1 MKHSPKFRVPRSGFR
16 VPRSALRVPVA
27 LTIAGSDSGGGAG
40 VQADLKTFASLG
52 VFGTSTITCLTA
64 QNPDRVDGVEEVS
77 PAMVAQQ
84 IRTVCAGF
92 PVAAA
97 KTGMLFSAPIIRA
110 VAREVER
117 QGLRKLVVDPVMIS
131 TSGSRLLRDDA
142 VAALRRDLLPLA
154 RVITPNLPEAEAL
167 LGAKIASLPDM
178 KSAAEALSRR
188 FGCAAVV
195 KGGHCAGN
203 RVHDLLFD
211 GRRMTVLTSPRL
223 KVRETHGTG
232 CTFSAALAAHLAAGR
247 SLEDAFR
254 GAKDY
259 VARALRNA
267 VRAGTHSPLGW
278 RRSDREQSPS
288 SG

>member
-1 MKHSPKFRVPRSGFR
+1 MSHSSKFRI
-16 VPRSALRVPVA
+16 PRSAFRVPVA

-52 VFGTSTITCLTA
+52 VFGTSAITCLTA

-110 VAREVER
+110 VAREVIR
-117 QGLRKLVVDPVMIS
+117 CGLRRLVVDPVMIS
-131 TSGSRLLRDDA
+131 TSGARLLRDDA
-142 VAALRRDLLPLA
+142 VAALCRDLLPLA
-154 RVITPNLPEAEAL
+154 TVITPNLPEAEAL
-167 LGAKIASLPDM
+167 LGGEIGSLPDM

-195 KGGHCAGN
+195 KGGHCEGN
-203 RVHDLLFD
+203 RVHDVLFD

-232 CTFSAALAAHLAAGR
+232 CTFSAALAARLAAGR
-247 SLEDAFR
+247 TLADAFR
-254 GAKDY
+254 EAKSY
-259 VARALRNA
+259 VAAALRNA
-267 VRAGTHSPLGW
+267 PRAGRHSPLGW
-278 RRSDREQSPS
+278 
-288 SG
+288 